1 MIGWTLRF
9 ALLLASPLAFAQP
22 WPQQPVKVI
31 VPYSAGGTVDFSA
44 RALSQ
49 KLSETLGKPFVVEN
63 KVGASGT
70 IGTQFV
76 VKSPPDGYTLLAND
90 TSYAMLPAIM
100 KTLPWDHASDLIP
113 VTTILTTPVV
123 LVVPASSPFKT
134 AKELID
140 HAKANPGKLNFGSGG
155 LAGSTHLNAEMF
167 RKEAGIDLTHIPY
180 KGAGEAMTG
189 VVSSNVDLLITAT
202 PTALGQVKGGRI
214 RALAIT
220 GAQRSAAFPDVPTF
234 AEVGLPGYT
243 VTGWFGLAV
252 PKGTPREIVAKIHA
266 DTAKALTDPGLRERI
281 AAQGAEPGGIA
292 PEAFA
297 QFIRDETKRWGE
309 LARAAGVKPE

>member
-1 MIGWTLRF
+1 MIAWTFRF
-9 ALLLASPLAFAQP
+9 ALLLATPLAFAQP
-22 WPQQPVKVI
+22 WPQQPVRII

-49 KLSETLGKPFVVEN
+49 KLSELLGKPFVVEN

-70 IGTQFV
+70 IGTTFV
-76 VKSPPDGYTLLAND
+76 VKSAPDGYTLLAND

-134 AKELID
+134 AKDLID

-155 LAGSTHLNAEMF
+155 LASSTHLNSEMF
-167 RKEAGIDLTHIPY
+167 RSEARIDLTHIPY

-220 GAQRSAAFPDVPTF
+220 GSQRSAAFPDVPTF

-243 VTGWFGLAV
+243 VTGRFGLAA
-252 PKGTPREIVAKIHA
+252 PKGTPRDVVAKIHA
-266 DTAKALTDPGLRERI
+266 DTVRALTDPALRERI